1 VEIEFERRRLLARIK
16 KVRPR
21 LVVFCAPAGFG
32 KTTAARQFGAG
43 FPSTSICDCFGIT
56 SERDF
61 VRRLIAARSA
71 TGGDQNLAQLQCSLT
86 ESGDSEDDVEAALR
100 AWSSDVAST
109 AVVFENV
116 EALAESA
123 APRKLFERAL
133 VMTPESCT
141 LIVCSRIPLRLQ
153 AGRVAPPHR
162 TVTIRAEDLAFDRS
176 EIGAVF
182 ARTKLAKKILDSIA
196 EATRG
201 WPIGV
206 LMLRR
211 LADEGRL
218 MAALDNLGDVALD
231 DMHGYLVDEVFASLD
246 SQERDV
252 VIACAAFSKA
262 QPRDIAA
269 ALALTSDAEAE
280 GILRRVVPLA
290 TGEPDGTFSVHPLL
304 SAAIEGRYRSE
315 RLAFAAAAART
326 FEERGE
332 YFAAARVFA
341 RLGRMD
347 DAARLLTAEA
357 SVATRRS
364 TPGFSALIATLDA
377 QTLARYPI
385 LRGLTT
391 YSRRFRVDPHL
402 LREETAA
409 VWRTMRDVD
418 FQLRCNV
425 GNPLA
430 RIMYETGRFD
440 EAEALLRELEREAGG
455 IPAVPRNAGEAYI
468 ARTLA
473 CVLARSGRLGEAA
486 TYFQKGYFTTP
497 GTEFVLSRESIER
510 AIVERLRGRLDEERR
525 LFDAAIAQACEVGAT
540 VHIVCA
546 LAEAAF
552 GAWLRGD
559 GAAHLEYVR
568 RLDERVRNDAIPGFA
583 HFCAVAFGET
593 EANPNGT
600 EQPNWLACAHLMAAA
615 ATSGEDRI
623 RHARVARHAAD
634 DSSDRFLRLLAAVA
648 AGLAKPSERGERFA
662 EALIHAAAIEAPAP
676 RAAVAALIA
685 DRSDLGILAGFVA
698 TFRAGRPEAE
708 KSVRVDVLSLA
719 AYHGGE
725 PVPLPERELAILLAL
740 ARQRKSYART
750 EIATLLW
757 PDLDEDAGR
766 EAFNSTLYRL
776 RRRLP
781 DVVIHAREGYRLDE
795 RVRVD
800 LRELEVWV
808 GSLTTR
814 RPLRDEERIVFRAL
828 HERLRETRAP
838 GDDDETWAW
847 LSPIFLRA
855 DDMRRTIAER
865 LAHDALRRS
874 DHEDALLLAR
884 QLIAEDACDE
894 AAREI
899 AVRAYLLAGKR
910 SEAIREF
917 RQYREVLRRELDAEP
932 SAAFARLLQE
942 PDGDGSRMRLG
953 ARAS

>member
-1 VEIEFERRRLLARIK
+1 MEILFERRRLLARIK

-21 LVVFCAPAGFG
+21 LVVFSAPAGFG
-32 KTTAARQFGAG
+32 KTTSARQFAAG
-43 FPSTSICDCFGIT
+43 FPSSSLCDCFGIT

-123 APRKLFERAL
+123 ALRKLFERAL

-141 LIVCSRIPLRLQ
+141 LIVCSRRPLRLQ

-162 TVTIRAEDLAFDRS
+162 TVTIRAEDLAFDRT

-182 ARTKLAKKILDSIA
+182 ARTKLPKTALDSIA

-211 LADEGRL
+211 LTEEGRL
-218 MAALDNLGDVALD
+218 TAALENLGDVALD
-231 DMHGYLVDEVFASLD
+231 DMHGYLVDEVFD
-246 SQERDV
+246 SIDARERDA

-262 QPRDIAA
+262 RPRDIAA
-269 ALALTSDAEAE
+269 ALALTSDEEAE
-280 GILRRVVPLA
+280 GILRRVAPLA

-304 SAAIEGRYRSE
+304 AAAIEGRYRNE
-315 RLAFAAAAART
+315 RIAFAAAAART

-332 YFAAARVFA
+332 YFAAARVFH

-377 QTLARYPI
+377 ETLSRYPI

-402 LREETAA
+402 LREETTA
-409 VWRTMRDVD
+409 VWQTMRDAD

-440 EAEALLRELEREAGG
+440 EAETLLRELEREAGG
-455 IPAVPRNAGEAYI
+455 IPAVPRSAGEAYI

-559 GAAHLEYVR
+559 RAAHLEYVR

-615 ATSGEDRI
+615 ATSGEDRV
-623 RHARVARHAAD
+623 RHTRVAKGAAD

-648 AGLAKPSERGERFA
+648 AGLATPAERGERFA

-676 RAAVAALIA
+676 RAAVAALVA
-685 DRSDLGILAGFVA
+685 DRSDVGILAGFIA
-698 TFRAGRPEAE
+698 TFRAGRPEE

-719 AYHGGE
+719 AYRGGE

-740 ARQRKSYART
+740 ARQRKTYSRT

-781 DVVIHAREGYRLDE
+781 DVVTYARDGYRLDE

-814 RPLRDEERIVFRAL
+814 RPLRDEERVVFRAL
-828 HERLRETRAP
+828 HERLRETAPP

-884 QLIAEDACDE
+884 QLIARDACDE
-894 AAREI
+894 SAREI

-917 RQYREVLRRELDAEP
+917 RQYRDVLRRELDAEP
-932 SAAFARLLQE
+932 SATFARLLQE
-942 PDGDGSRMRLG
+942 PDGDGSRIQMG